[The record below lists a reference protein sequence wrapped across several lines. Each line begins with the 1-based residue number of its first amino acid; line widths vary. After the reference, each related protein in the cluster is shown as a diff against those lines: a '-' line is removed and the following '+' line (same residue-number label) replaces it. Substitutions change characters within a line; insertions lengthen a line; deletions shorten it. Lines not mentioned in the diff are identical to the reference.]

1 MYVGM
6 MLESVRISCGWHA
19 CAMAALV
26 RSSITILLLPHLLKI
41 PVPELDRRCE
51 EYLEEELDLKL
62 DFTSEVA
69 LPILLEVGGQFGF
82 AVALVCQIA
91 ALFDAIATLILLHQ
105 NSPIFILHCSGT

>member
-1 MYVGM
+1 
-6 MLESVRISCGWHA
+6 
-19 CAMAALV
+19 MAALV

-69 LPILLEVGGQFGF
+69 LPILLEVGGRLGC
-82 AVALVCQIA
+82 AVALVCRIP
-91 ALFDAIATLILLHQ
+91 ALFDKFATLILFHP
-105 NSPIFILHCSGT
+105 NSPISILHCSGT